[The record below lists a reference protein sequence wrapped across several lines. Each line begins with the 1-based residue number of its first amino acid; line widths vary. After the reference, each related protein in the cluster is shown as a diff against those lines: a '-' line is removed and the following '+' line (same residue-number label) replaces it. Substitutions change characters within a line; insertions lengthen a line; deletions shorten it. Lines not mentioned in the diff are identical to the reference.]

1 MRVLLVAHAFLPR
14 SLAGVEVHVAEL
26 AAALARGGHDV
37 AVFHGDRDRALPQ
50 GALRPGVVDGIPTFR
65 FVQNYPYRDL
75 PAAAVDPVAEARLRE
90 AIRAFRPDVV
100 HFHHLAGLSAGA
112 VAAARDVGTPAV
124 LTLHDHFAAC
134 ASGGQRWHPDGTVCA
149 TLDAVR
155 CAACFARHR
164 HREGPLEGAA
174 LALQR
179 ALPSRIPPD
188 LPHRAFLALPAPA
201 REALRRLNERVG
213 GRAGAR
219 GGGARAG
226 TGSPG
231 GPERIR
237 ARWAAMRRALGAASA
252 VISPSRSLADRTAE
266 AGLAAGR
273 IRVVGNGTALP
284 PSRSPPPGAA
294 SPSRPLR
301 ALFLGTPAPHKG
313 LEVLARA
320 VASLPAGA
328 TELVV
333 RGQSPFPDHLA
344 RCVGLA
350 PDRIH
355 YAGPAARDEV
365 AAVLDEADVLC
376 LPSLWWENAPMSLL
390 EARARG
396 RPTLASG
403 VGGVPESVLD
413 GVDGMLLP
421 PGDAGAWAR
430 ALGGLSSHRRAL
442 GALAATVRP
451 PRSAAEHA
459 REVLGVYHEV
469 LG

>member
-26 AAALARGGHDV
+26 AAALAAGGHDV
-37 AVFHGDRDRALPQ
+37 AVFHGERDRALPQ
-50 GALRPGVVDGIPTFR
+50 GALRRGVWGGIPTFR

-75 PAAAVDPVAEARLRE
+75 PAAALDPVAEGRVRE
-90 AIRAFRPDVV
+90 AVRAFRPDVV
-100 HFHHLAGLSAGA
+100 HLHHLAGLSAGA
-112 VAAARDVGTPAV
+112 VASARDEGAPAV

-134 ASGGQRWHPDGTVCA
+134 ASGGQRWHADGTVCA
-149 TLDAVR
+149 SLDAAR

-174 LALQR
+174 LAIQR
-179 ALPSRIPPD
+179 SLPSRIPPD
-188 LPHRAFLALPAPA
+188 LPHRAFLALPGPA
-201 REALRRLNERVG
+201 REALRRLNERAG
-213 GRAGAR
+213 IRDGAR
-219 GGGARAG
+219 MGGAPAATAAEG
-226 TGSPG
+226 A
-231 GPERIR
+231 ERIR
-237 ARWAAMRRALGAASA
+237 ARWAAMEEALGAASA
-252 VISPSRSLADRTAE
+252 VVSPSRSLADRTVE
-266 AGLAAGR
+266 AGLAPGR
-273 IRVVGNGTALP
+273 IRIVGNGTALP
-284 PSRSPPPGAA
+284 PSRSPPPGTTF
-294 SPSRPLR
+294 PSRPLR

-328 TELVV
+328 VELVV

-350 PDRIH
+350 PDRIS
-355 YAGPAARDEV
+355 YGGPAARDDV
-365 AAVLDEADVLC
+365 AAVLDDADILC

-396 RPTLASG
+396 RPALASA
-403 VGGVPESVLD
+403 VGGVQESVLD
-413 GVDGMLLP
+413 GVDGRLLP
-421 PGDAGAWAR
+421 PGDAESWAR
-430 ALGGLSSHRRAL
+430 ALGDLSSDRS
-442 GALAATVRP
+442 ALAALATAVRP

-459 REVLGVYHEV
+459 REILGVYREA